1 MVYMVQ
7 PRMLPPIS
15 LDVSLEVPLYRQ
27 LFEQLKDHI
36 QSGRLSKG
44 ERLPATRE
52 LAGMLGL
59 NRATVSSAY
68 ELLENEGLMKGHV
81 GRGSFV
87 GGPVTSSRIPW
98 SQMGEPAAGSDLPSL
113 SLSAEGISFASSR
126 PAEDL
131 FPLDDFRVTCEEVIC
146 GVEAASI
153 LQLGSPLGYAPLR
166 DYLMENARHEATA
179 KPGDEIAITSG
190 CQQALDLLHR
200 VLVRPGDTIALEEPV
215 YPGLKS
221 VFASGGSR
229 LIGVPV
235 GPSGVDLATLE
246 TLLDRERPRLL
257 IVTPSFQN
265 PTGTTIPL
273 SARRNL
279 LRLARQAGTLLIE
292 NDIYGP
298 LRYEGEAVP
307 TLKQLDEDGD
317 VVLLGSFSKIAFPGL
332 RVGWILAPAELI
344 ARLREAKQRCD
355 LHSDQLSQAV
365 LLRFAESGRLAAHQS
380 KVLEAGAQRLN
391 AVLAACEKHL
401 PPGSRWTRPQGGMN
415 VWVRLPEPLDSA
427 ELLARAERAG
437 VNYLPGKYF
446 AVSRVDSGALRLCF
460 AALSPSQIKEGV
472 AILGEVFGSELARV
486 RAARRAA
493 PMPALV

>member
-1 MVYMVQ
+1 
-7 PRMLPPIS
+7 MLPPIS

-27 LFEQLKDHI
+27 LFEQLREHI
-36 QSGRLSKG
+36 VSGRLSKG

-59 NRATVSSAY
+59 NRATVSAAY
-68 ELLENEGLMKGHV
+68 ELLESEGLMKGHV

-87 GGPVTSSRIPW
+87 GGASSNGSRMPWDQLGETSAT
-98 SQMGEPAAGSDLPSL
+98 QDMPSF
-113 SLSAEGISFASSR
+113 SLGAEGISFASSR

-131 FPLDDFRVTCEEVIC
+131 FPLDEFRETCDEVIRSS
-146 GVEAASI
+146 AAATI

-166 DYLMENARHEATA
+166 QYLLNDAHRDGTARE
-179 KPGDEIAITSG
+179 GDEVAITSG

-200 VLVRPGDTIALEEPV
+200 VLVRPGDAVLIEDPV

-221 VFASGGSR
+221 VFAAGGAR

-235 GPSGVDLATLE
+235 GPNGIDAGALE
-246 TLLDRERPRLL
+246 SLLEKERPRLL
-257 IVTPSFQN
+257 VVTPSFQN

-273 SARRNL
+273 AARKTL
-279 LRLARQAGTLLIE
+279 LRAARQAGTIIIE

-298 LRYEGEAVP
+298 LRYEGDPLPA
-307 TLKQLDEDGD
+307 LKELDEDGD
-317 VVLLGSFSKIAFPGL
+317 VVLLGSFSKVAFPGL
-332 RVGWILAPAELI
+332 RVGWILAPAPLI
-344 ARLREAKQRCD
+344 ARVREAKQRCD

-365 LLRFAESGRLAAHQS
+365 LFRFAESGRLATHQQRVLDAGG
-380 KVLEAGAQRLN
+380 KRLAAVLEACEAQ
-391 AVLAACEKHL
+391 L
-401 PPGSRWTRPQGGMN
+401 PAGSRWTKPQGGMN
-415 VWVRLPEPLDSA
+415 LWVRLPEPLDAS

-446 AVSRVDSGALRLCF
+446 AVSRVEPGALRLCF
-460 AALSPSQIKEGV
+460 AGLSPDRISEGL
-472 AILGEVFGSELARV
+472 AILGEVFGSELERV